1 MEPAKGFKLGDPTLD
16 HAVTTLDGKPLEL
29 VTDPGHRFCGV
40 GHDKETRARRLR
52 PAFLTTVSSR
62 QSPRSS

>member
-1 MEPAKGFKLGDPTLD
+1 MEPAKRFKLGDPTLD

-29 VTDPGHRFCGV
+29 VTPDPGHRFCGV

-52 PAFLTTVSSR
+52 PAFLTTVSSGK
-62 QSPRSS
+62 SESS